1 MLKKYLG
8 LFLLISGIFSILSG
22 FIFMI
27 QNIDKY
33 KITIEYISVLINTLI
48 LGIPLIIYSMK
59 FIGIKNW
66 KSNGGTI
73 ILIIGGL
80 YLICLLLTLLC
91 IKDIPENLLLTQ
103 GGITLVLLIYG
114 IFLKKNS
121 TLD

>member
-1 MLKKYLG
+1 
-8 LFLLISGIFSILSG
+8 
-22 FIFMI
+22 
-27 QNIDKY
+27 
-33 KITIEYISVLINTLI
+33 
-48 LGIPLIIYSMK
+48 MK